1 MRRMTEL
8 DSIRG
13 LAALGVMIY
22 HLNPPAFLFKGVR
35 VDLFLILSGY
45 LVTTIILNKGDAGNF
60 HLVFQMRR
68 VLRIWPLYYL
78 TLALL
83 VVVNTS
89 LVRSTAID
97 ALPNYLTFTQNI
109 QRYWS
114 DSVPPFKWY
123 YTHTWSLALEQ
134 QFYLLWPLL
143 IGLLGRRRLMPM
155 ALSLLA
161 ISVAARALG
170 YHWWLLIARSDG
182 FALGSIL
189 AALFADP
196 GRVQASQQLYRR
208 GLTLGLL
215 ASLVF
220 LVATLPCSLQIDFD
234 SEMSLWPSLTILG
247 FNLVYF
253 SLIGLVLCHS
263 GHPSLR
269 ILRNRRLCD
278 LGTVSYGLYL
288 YHPLVFLGVSRF
300 GQYLGLGE
308 TWWIELVKLAA
319 SVALAGL
326 SWRFVER
333 PILVLKNHFRYG
345 PVRSIRNAT
354 APTAPTALR
363 GADA

>member
-22 HLNPPAFLFKGVR
+22 HLDPPAFLFKGVR

-45 LVTTIILNKGDAGNF
+45 LVTTIILSKGNAGNF

-68 VLRIWPLYYL
+68 ALRIWPLYYMI
-78 TLALL
+78 LAVL
-83 VVVNTS
+83 VLVNS
-89 LVRSTAID
+89 YLIRSTAID

-109 QRYWS
+109 QRYWT
-114 DSVPPFKWY
+114 DSVPQFKWY

-134 QFYLLWPLL
+134 QFYLIWPLA
-143 IGLLGRRRLMPM
+143 IGLLGRKRLVPLS
-155 ALSLLA
+155 LSLLA
-161 ISVAARALG
+161 ISVAARAYG

-189 AALFADP
+189 GILFADP
-196 GRVQASQQLYRR
+196 ERVETSQRLYRR
-208 GLTLGLL
+208 GLTLSL
-215 ASLVF
+215 AGSLAF
-220 LVATLPCSLQIDFD
+220 LVATLPYSLQFDF
-234 SEMSLWPSLTILG
+234 ETAMSLWPSLTILG

-253 SLIGLVLCHS
+253 SLIGLVLTQS

-288 YHPLVFLGVSRF
+288 YHPLVFLSVSRL
-300 GQYLGLGE
+300 GQYLELGE
-308 TWWIELVKLAA
+308 AWWIELVKLVASIIAA
-319 SVALAGL
+319 SL
-326 SWRFVER
+326 SWRYIER

-345 PVRSIRNAT
+345 PARPIENAPVT
-354 APTAPTALR
+354 SVLS